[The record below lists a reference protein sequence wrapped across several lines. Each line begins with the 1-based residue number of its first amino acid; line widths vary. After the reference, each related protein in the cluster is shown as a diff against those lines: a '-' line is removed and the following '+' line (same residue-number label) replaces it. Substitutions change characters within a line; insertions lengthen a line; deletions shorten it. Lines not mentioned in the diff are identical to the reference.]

1 MYEKLEKLRA
11 ELRRAEKRKKDAD
24 LKLKTAQ
31 ERLKEAENAQILS
44 DVGTFHMT
52 PKQVAEFLKLAAS
65 GAIPGLNPDGSVGMI
80 SVPGSADFH
89 SEKKIRTGKAGMME
103 LIRERRMQMSKW
115 KWKTAAALLVH
126 NGDDRHVA
134 LYGICP
140 CG

>member
-52 PKQVAEFLKLAAS
+52 PEQVAEFLKLAAS
-65 GAIPGLNPDGSVGMI
+65 GTVPSLNQDGSVRI
-80 SVPGSADFH
+80 ASSSGSTDFH
-89 SEKKIRTGKAGMME
+89 NEKDDPDKENRDDGIDTGE
-103 LIRERRMQMSKW
+103 E
-115 KWKTAAALLVH
+115 
-126 NGDDRHVA
+126 DDVNE
-134 LYGICP
+134 
-140 CG
+140 